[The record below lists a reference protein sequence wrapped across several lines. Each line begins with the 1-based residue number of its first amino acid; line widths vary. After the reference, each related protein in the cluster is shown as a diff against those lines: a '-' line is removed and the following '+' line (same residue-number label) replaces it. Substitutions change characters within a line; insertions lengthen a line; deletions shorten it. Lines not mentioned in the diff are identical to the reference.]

1 MSALPPKADM
11 SSATWDVCFGPI
23 ADSCGAQKESL
34 FDHFVGGL
42 LKMHRHVETQS
53 FGRLEI
59 DDELILSRRLHR
71 HVGGL
76 LALEDAID
84 VTGCVSILVDEIGP
98 IGNQAPISREEPF
111 EVDRG

>member
-11 SSATWDVCFGPI
+11 CSATWDVCFGPI
-23 ADSCGAQKESL
+23 ADSYGAQKESL

-59 DDELILSRRLHR
+59 DDGFVFGRHLHR
-71 HVGGL
+71 QIGGL

-84 VTGCVSILVDEIGP
+84 VAGRLSVLVTKSGP
-98 IGNQAPISREEPF
+98 
-111 EVDRG
+111 